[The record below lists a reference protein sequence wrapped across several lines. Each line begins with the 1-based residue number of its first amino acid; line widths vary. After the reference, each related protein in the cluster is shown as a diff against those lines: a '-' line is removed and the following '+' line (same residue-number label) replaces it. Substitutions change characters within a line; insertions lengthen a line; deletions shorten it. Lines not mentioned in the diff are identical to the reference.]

1 MSQPTTLRTTPLA
14 AWHRANGGRMVP
26 FTGWEMPVE
35 YGGLVEEHLAVR
47 SRAGLFDM
55 SHMGEVEVAGRDAL
69 EAVQRMTS
77 NDASVL
83 EVGQAQYSALTTP
96 AGTFV
101 DDLLVHRLATRHFL
115 FVVHASNVA
124 KDVRWIVEASK
135 ACADVAVVDT
145 SARYALIALQG
156 PAAGDLLQGL
166 TDIDL
171 EALGSYR
178 FAPGEVAGARGTVSR
193 TGATGETGYEIFVPP
208 QSVVRVWEGLLRA
221 GRDAGVVPCG
231 LGASDTLRLE
241 AGVRLYGQ
249 DIDET
254 TTLIEAGLEG
264 IVGWD
269 KGDFTG
275 RAALEAQRASG
286 PSRRLVG
293 FEMADRAVAAHGDA
307 VLVDGVKAGVV
318 TSGADAP
325 FLGRA
330 IGLAYLPAGAAGEGT
345 EFEVEVG
352 GRPAPARVVPL
363 PFYKRPK
370 G

>member
-14 AWHRANGGRMVP
+14 AWHRANGGRMGS
-26 FTGWEMPVE
+26 FAGWEMPVE

-47 SRAGLFDM
+47 SRAGLFDV

-77 NDASVL
+77 NDAAVL

-101 DDLLVHRLATRHFL
+101 DDLLVCRLASRHFL
-115 FVVHASNVA
+115 FVVNASNVA
-124 KDVRWIVEASK
+124 KDVRWIVEASR
-135 ACADVAVVDT
+135 AFADVAVVDT
-145 SARYALIALQG
+145 SARYALIAIQG
-156 PAAGDLLQGL
+156 PAARDVLQGH

-171 EALGSYR
+171 DALGSYR

-193 TGATGETGYEIFVPP
+193 TGSTGESGYEIFVPP
-208 QSVVRVWEGLLRA
+208 QSAARVWEGLLRA

-231 LGASDTLRLE
+231 LGARDTLRLE
-241 AGVRLYGQ
+241 AAKRLYGQ

-254 TTLIEAGLEG
+254 TTLLEAGLEG

-275 RAALEAQRASG
+275 RAALEAQRESG
-286 PSRRLVG
+286 PPRRLVG
-293 FEMADRAVAAHGDA
+293 FEMADRAVAAHGHD

-318 TSGADAP
+318 TSGAEAP

-330 IGLAYLPAGAAGEGT
+330 IGLAYLPAGRTGEGT
-345 EFEVEVG
+345 EFEVEVH
-352 GRPAPARVVPL
+352 GRRARARVVPL
-363 PFYKRPK
+363 PFYKRPE